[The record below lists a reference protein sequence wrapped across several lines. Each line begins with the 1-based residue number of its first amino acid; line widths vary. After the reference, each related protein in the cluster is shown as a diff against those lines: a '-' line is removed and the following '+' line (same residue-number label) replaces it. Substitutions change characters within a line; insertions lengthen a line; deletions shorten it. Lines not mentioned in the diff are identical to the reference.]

1 MNRTIT
7 TILALL
13 LLVALFFGINI
24 LAGQGLRSAR
34 VDLTQSHLY
43 TLAEGSRKIAKS
55 SDEPIKLTY
64 YWSQSITRK
73 SPGLQQW
80 GQRVRELLEEFQR
93 QSAGKIKLEIVD
105 PEPFSDAEDQAKLA
119 GLQSI
124 PVGPGESLFLGLVG
138 VNAVDGREMIPYFDP
153 ENERLLEY
161 DVAKLIYS
169 LANPK
174 KKTIG
179 VLAQVPI
186 NGGMTFDQRTRQP
199 TQAPAWYVMREMRS
213 FYDVK
218 EIQPDQTTLP
228 EGLDVLM
235 VVHPKKISD
244 EMLFAI
250 DQFVLKGGR
259 LMVFVDPVCEAEQ
272 PPGNQMQAMMADRSS
287 NFTKLFDAWGIEMM
301 PGKLAADMKLAIP
314 VSVGAQRSETVPYI
328 AWMALGKGEDQD
340 CLNQSDAVTS
350 RLSRVFLSTAGVLRQ
365 KKAEAKPEQKT
376 SSVTFTPLIETTTQ
390 SAILDSAQVTM
401 MPDPKALLANLVVS
415 GEKLVLGAR
424 LSGNANTA
432 FPEGKPVPKIEGA
445 AGPQTPGPD
454 TSLKTSAGPINVLVF
469 SDVDMLSDRNWVRQQ
484 DIGLGMPLVQKIFDN
499 GDLVINAA
507 DNMVG
512 SADLIS
518 VRARG
523 EYARPFDKVVDLQ
536 RSAQKK
542 YLAEEQELQ
551 RKLDETERKITE
563 MQQKRPD
570 GSDALVL
577 TPEQRKE
584 IEKFRAQAS
593 DTRKQLRNVQLS
605 LRKDID
611 KLFTALKV
619 ANIAIVPLAVTLLA
633 VGLGLLRSARRASA
647 RRKQA

>member
-1 MNRTIT
+1 MNRTFSMIAA
-7 TILALL
+7 LVLL
-13 LLVALFFGINI
+13 LALFFGINI

-34 VDLTQSHLY
+34 IDLTQNKLF
-43 TLAEGSRKIAKS
+43 TLAQGSKNIARS
-55 SDEPIKLTY
+55 ADEPIRLTY

-93 QSAGKIKLEIVD
+93 QSAGKIRLEIVD
-105 PEPFSDAEDQAKLA
+105 PEPFSDAEDQAKTA
-119 GLQSI
+119 GLSSI
-124 PVGPGESLFLGLVG
+124 PIGGGENLYLGLVG
-138 VNAVDGREMIPYFDP
+138 TNAVDGREVIPYFDP

-161 DVAKLIYS
+161 DVAKLVYS

-179 VLAQVPI
+179 VLAGVPV
-186 NGGMTFDQRTRQP
+186 NGGMSFDPRTRQP
-199 TQAPAWYVMREMRS
+199 APTPAWFIMRELRS
-213 FYDVK
+213 FYEVK
-218 EIQPDQTTLP
+218 EIQADQTSLP
-228 EGLDVLM
+228 DGLDVLM
-235 VVHPKKISD
+235 VIHPKRVS
-244 EMLFAI
+244 EELLFAI

-259 LMVFVDPVCEAEQ
+259 LMVFVDPLCEAEV

-287 NFTKLFDAWGIEMM
+287 SFEKLMGAWGVEMLT
-301 PGKLAADMKLAIP
+301 GKIAADMKLAIP
-314 VSVGAQRSETVPYI
+314 VNTAASRGEPVPYV
-328 AWMALGKGEDQD
+328 AWMALGHTDDAE

-350 RLSRVFLSTAGVLRQ
+350 RLSRVFFSTAGVLRQ
-365 KKAEAKPEQKT
+365 KKAEGQPPST
-376 SSVTFTPLIETTTQ
+376 VTFTPLVETTTQ
-390 SAILDSAQVTM
+390 SAILDASQVSM
-401 MPDPKALLANLVVS
+401 MPDPKALLANLVVG

-424 LSGNANTA
+424 LSGQAKTA
-432 FPEGKPVPKIEGA
+432 FPDGRPTPPKPAEGS
-445 AGPQTPGPD
+445 AGPAAPTPGD
-454 TSLKTSAGPINVLVF
+454 GLKESAGPINVLVF
-469 SDVDMLSDRNWVRQQ
+469 TDVDMLSDRNWVRQQ
-484 DIGLGMPLVQKIFDN
+484 DIGLGVPLVQKMFDN
-499 GDLVINAA
+499 GDMVINAA

-523 EYARPFDKVVDLQ
+523 EYARPFDRVVDLQ
-536 RSAQKK
+536 RAAQKR

-551 RKLDETERKITE
+551 RKLDETERKISE

-584 IEKFRAQAS
+584 VENFRTQAS
-593 DTRKQLRNVQLS
+593 DTRKQLRNVQLN

-633 VGLGLLRSARRASA
+633 VGLGMLRSSRRASA

>member
-7 TILALL
+7 TILALV

-34 VDLTQSHLY
+34 LDLTENKLF
-43 TLAEGSRKIAKS
+43 TLAEGSRRIARS
-55 SDEPIKLTY
+55 AEEPIRLTY

-93 QSAGKIKLEIVD
+93 QSGGKIRLEIVD

-119 GLQSI
+119 GLSSI
-124 PVGPGESLFLGLVG
+124 TIGPGENLFLGLVG
-138 VNAVDGREMIPYFDP
+138 ANSVDGREMIPYFDP

-161 DVAKLIYS
+161 DVAKLVYA

-179 VLAQVPI
+179 VLAQVPV
-186 NGGMTFDQRTRQP
+186 NGGMSFDPRTRQP
-199 TQAPAWYVMREMRS
+199 AQSPAWYVMREMRA

-228 EGLDVLM
+228 DGLDVLM
-235 VVHPKKISD
+235 VIHPKKVSD

-259 LMVFVDPVCEAEQ
+259 VMVFVDPLCEAEV

-287 NFTKLFDAWGIEMM
+287 SFSRLFDAWGVEMLT
-301 PGKLAADMKLAIP
+301 GKIAGDMKLAIP
-314 VSVGAQRSETVPYI
+314 VNTQASRGEPVPYV
-328 AWMALGKGEDQD
+328 AWLALGRADDVQ

-350 RLSRVFLSTAGVLRQ
+350 RLSRVFLSSAGVLRQ
-365 KKAEAKPEQKT
+365 KKAEGQAAST
-376 SSVTFTPLIETTTQ
+376 VTFTPLIETTTE
-390 SAILDSAQVTM
+390 SAILDVSQVSM
-401 MPDPKALLANLVVS
+401 MPDPKTLLANMVVS

-424 LSGNANTA
+424 LSGPARTA
-432 FPEGKPVPKIEGA
+432 FPDGKPTPPPPAEGA
-445 AGPQTPGPD
+445 GPTPPAAGSGEGI
-454 TSLKTSAGPINVLVF
+454 KESAGPINVLVF
-469 SDVDMLSDRNWVRQQ
+469 SDVDMLSDRNWVRMQ

-523 EYARPFDKVVDLQ
+523 EYTRPFDKVVDLQ
-536 RSAQKK
+536 RAAQKK

-584 IEKFRAQAS
+584 IEAFRVQAS

-633 VGLGLLRSARRASA
+633 VGLGVYRSARRASA